1 MKDNFSKQS
10 DLYVKYRPRY
20 PKSLYEYI
28 YDRCSQ
34 FNAAWDCGTGNGQV
48 AHQLAKRFNNVI
60 ATDISAA
67 QLDHALK
74 STNINYKLASAE
86 NSEIES
92 QSIDLVTVAQA
103 IHWFDFDRFY
113 KEVCRVAKPECLLAY
128 WGYDLPKIEPAVD
141 KTVIHFHDEAL
152 GDYWDIERGYWR
164 KNIQIFYT
172 H

>member
-1 MKDNFSKQS
+1 M
-10 DLYVKYRPRY
+10 L
-20 PKSLYEYI
+20 SLYEYL
-28 YDRCSQ
+28 YHSSQ
-34 FNAAWDCGTGNGQV
+34 FNAAWDRRTGSGQV
-48 AHQLAKRFNNVI
+48 AHQLVKRFNNVI

-86 NSEIES
+86 NSEIGS

-103 IHWFDFDRFY
+103 IHWFDFNRFY